1 MALRRWP
8 GPVSASCLRLPLSD
22 VPCWQCARKGALL
35 LPQWQR
41 QLRLQS
47 TSTSRRPDKRVAVI
61 GGGITG
67 LTTAFHLASQH
78 STKVVLYE
86 KSNTLGGW
94 MQSDTVDI
102 DSGKVVFDYGPRTLM
117 GGLPDAMA
125 TVELVCI
132 TFLVWP

>member
-1 MALRRWP
+1 
-8 GPVSASCLRLPLSD
+8 
-22 VPCWQCARKGALL
+22 
-35 LPQWQR
+35 
-41 QLRLQS
+41 
-47 TSTSRRPDKRVAVI
+47 
-61 GGGITG
+61 
-67 LTTAFHLASQH
+67 
-78 STKVVLYE
+78 
-86 KSNTLGGW
+86 